1 MVRDS
6 LADDDT
12 PDVQSVLK
20 ALQDPDCQEI
30 IRVLSEPM
38 TAEEISNA
46 AEIPMSTTY
55 RKLEW
60 LTEASLLEEGLE
72 IRTSGQHAKR
82 YVTAFDDVSIQLNED
97 RELVVKISHESQT
110 ADERL
115 AELWSEVKK
124 EL

>member
-6 LADDDT
+6 LADDET
-12 PDVQSVLK
+12 PDVQAVLK

-60 LTEASLLEEGLE
+60 LTEAALLEEGLE
-72 IRTSGQHAKR
+72 IRTTGQHAKR
-82 YVTAFDDVSIQLNED
+82 YVAAFDEVSIQLDAD
-97 RELVVKISHESQT
+97 RELIAEVSHEPRT